1 MTCRRITGTVGGT
14 REGPAG
20 RDRAVSCRGSGM
32 SADSSTAARHTCRTP
47 SRGDERPRSPT
58 LAGAWLTSRGEG
70 RGRPSSAPI
79 QLRFLSY
86 QDRSPIGQR
95 IVRDRP
101 PRTVADFGTI
111 LATGRST
118 ARHRQSAVTTWSP
131 ASDPQGRAP
140 HFSSCA
146 RAPDQPDAPARGDGP
161 GRAPARRVGVRGPSD
176 GARRIRPAL
185 PDRGAGTR
193 SYRVPVA
200 PSEMAGSGT

>member
-1 MTCRRITGTVGGT
+1 MLT
-14 REGPAG
+14 
-20 RDRAVSCRGSGM
+20 
-32 SADSSTAARHTCRTP
+32 DSSTGARHRGRTP
-47 SRGDERPRSPT
+47 FRGAERLRRPT
-58 LAGAWLTSRGEG
+58 LAGLWLTSRAEG
-70 RGRPSSAPI
+70 RLRPSSTPI

-86 QDRSPIGQR
+86 QNRSPIGQR

-140 HFSSCA
+140 HFLSCV
-146 RAPDQPDAPARGDGP
+146 RAPYQPDAPARGDGP
-161 GRAPARRVGVRGPSD
+161 GRSPARGVGVRGPSN
-176 GARRIRPAL
+176 GARRIRPRL
-185 PDRGAGTR
+185 PDRGAGTI

-200 PSEMAGSGT
+200 PSEMAGSRT